1 MEGLLW
7 EIFGLVLNVKLLQ
20 SIVMKSELL
29 RQNSKQVV
37 NELLEKIKANAELTL
52 GYPTSKNYEF
62 DELLPFLK
70 YPLNNVGDPFI
81 PSTYT
86 VGTRELEK
94 EVVEFFAKLFRA
106 EEDNWWGYVTNGGSE
121 GNLYG
126 LYLARELYPKAIV
139 YYSEATHYSVQKN
152 LHLLNMPNIAIRSY
166 DNGEIDYEDLE
177 KTISINRQMPV
188 IILANIGTTMT
199 EARDDVGKMKAIFK
213 HLAIQH
219 HYIHADGALSGSYAA
234 FVEPRPAFDF
244 ADGADSI
251 AISGHKFLGSPIPCG
266 LVIAKKSHRDR
277 IARSIDYIGS
287 LDTTISGSRNGHT
300 PLFLWYIINK
310 LGIKGLRE
318 RTQTCLEVAE
328 YALTELKKIEPTAWR
343 NPSTLTISMP
353 KPDKVIV
360 KKWQLASENAWAHII
375 CMPGITKIMIDEFVK
390 DLELSK
396 TNVLSLV

>member
-1 MEGLLW
+1 MET
-7 EIFGLVLNVKLLQ
+7 
-20 SIVMKSELL
+20 ELL
-29 RQNSKQVV
+29 TTNPTEIL
-37 NELLEKIKANAELTL
+37 NNLLEKIKATSAMTM
-52 GYPTSKNYEF
+52 GYPASKNIEF
-62 DELLPFLK
+62 TELLPFLQ

-81 PSTYT
+81 PSTYN
-86 VGTRELEK
+86 VGSRELEK
-94 EVVEFFAKLFRA
+94 EVVAFFSKLFRA

-152 LHLLNMPNIAIRSY
+152 LHLLNMPNIAIRAQ

-199 EARDDVGKMKAIFK
+199 EARDDVGKMKTIFK

-219 HYIHADGALSGSYAA
+219 HYIHVDGALSGSYAA
-234 FVEPRPAFDF
+234 FVEPRPSFDF

-251 AISGHKFLGSPIPCG
+251 AISGHKFLGAPIPCG

-300 PLFLWYIINK
+300 PLFLWYTITK
-310 LGIKGLRE
+310 LG
-318 RTQTCLEVAE
+318 VAG
-328 YALTELKKIEPTAWR
+328 LKKRTEDCLAVAAYAFEQIKMLEPLAWK
-343 NPSTLTISMP
+343 NPSTLTISFP
-353 KPDKVIV
+353 KPSAEIV
-360 KKWQLASENAWAHII
+360 KKWQLASENNWAHII
-375 CMPGITKIMIDEFVK
+375 CMPGITRLHIDAFIN
-390 DLELSK
+390 DLALSK
-396 TNVLSLV
+396 KD